1 VGDKLFCGDLAINAK
16 QMATVR
22 EEGCLK
28 VIESSKGV
36 LKSYFKYAF
45 TGVGSRARAM

>member
-1 VGDKLFCGDLAINAK
+1 VGDKLFCGDLVINTK
-16 QMATVR
+16 QIVTMR

-28 VIESSKGV
+28 MIESLKGI
-36 LKSYFKYAF
+36 LKYDFKYAF